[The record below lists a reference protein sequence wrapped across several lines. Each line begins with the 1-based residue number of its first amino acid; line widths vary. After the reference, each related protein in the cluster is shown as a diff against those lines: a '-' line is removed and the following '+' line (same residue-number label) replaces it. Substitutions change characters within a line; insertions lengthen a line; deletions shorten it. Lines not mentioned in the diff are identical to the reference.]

1 MAKSDPRP
9 SHYPKDG
16 CELLWTASASSGPRP
31 ALIPD
36 DEVIDEV
43 LPAGLALRR
52 ASERYPVD
60 SVVTAASEP
69 ATLREA
75 FTQAAQ
81 RRFRSTLEGIDH
93 RITARLDQ
101 PFGKDNLSQRFYSTP
116 GLRHV
121 LLPLWKSGFL
131 YDDSESWSAFCS
143 AYFPA
148 SILRDLLLDYGD
160 TPFRGIRG
168 YPPGWE
174 SETAVNEERVAM
186 ATAALLHFNGSV
198 ADLVR
203 WIGGPHV
210 GAHRDHLAILAS
222 LEAAGVEGR
231 VLSDLRRIFLQGIPA
246 SCQVETSEDN
256 FLAFYRYG
264 NHSTVD
270 DDPEKAYQAMVK
282 DNRKGF
288 TLLFDHRLVLLMN
301 HCHLTPQGLVDINT
315 PYKNPRPIFDS
326 SFRPYPWCFA
336 INDWT
341 HKDNEPPLTFAGAEL
356 GFMVWVYNLRI
367 TYPDQ
372 EIYIADDDVS
382 GAFRLMKYHPNLMAM
397 HTFIQGAYCVV
408 NTGGTFGDNTTPS
421 NFDTLGMARRQ
432 LAWYLWQE
440 DPTIAE
446 KVLPHLPQLQLAPA
460 PTDPEVA
467 LFRPADKDTINVGVL
482 DAEGNRLAPPLQHA
496 CR

>member
-1 MAKSDPRP
+1 MGRRQGPCRYELIRTTLHHSLLKVLLKLSLATSPALALADPVIRSRSTSGSLP
-9 SHYPKDG
+9 SSRSSQYPRDG
-16 CELLWTASASSGPRP
+16 RELLWTETVTGLTRP
-31 ALIPD
+31 VLIPD
-36 DEVIDEV
+36 DEVVDE
-43 LPAGLALRR
+43 LIPSSLALRR
-52 ASERYPVD
+52 ATERYPVD
-60 SVVTAASEP
+60 SCITTAAGP

-81 RRFRSTLEGIDH
+81 RRFRSSLEGIDH

-101 PFGKDNLSQRFYSTP
+101 PFGKDNLSQCFYSTP

-131 YDDSESWSAFCS
+131 YNDPDSWGAFCE

-160 TPFRGIRG
+160 TPFQGIRG
-168 YPPGWE
+168 FPVDWE
-174 SETAVNEERVAM
+174 TETVVNEERVAM

-210 GAHRDHLAILAS
+210 GAHRDHLTILAS
-222 LEAAGVEGR
+222 LESAGVEPS
-231 VLSDLRRIFLQGIPA
+231 VMADLRRIFLHGIPR
-246 SCQVETSEDN
+246 SCRATSSEDN
-256 FLAFYRYG
+256 FMAYYRYG

-270 DDPEKAYQAMVK
+270 DDPDKTYQAMVK

-301 HCHLTPQGLVDINT
+301 HCHLTPQGLVDLT
-315 PYKNPRPIFDS
+315 SPYKDPRPIFDS

-356 GFMVWVYNLRI
+356 GFMVWLYFFF
-367 TYPDQ
+367 
-372 EIYIADDDVS
+372 IY
-382 GAFRLMKYHPNLMAM
+382 
-397 HTFIQGAYCVV
+397 
-408 NTGGTFGDNTTPS
+408 
-421 NFDTLGMARRQ
+421 
-432 LAWYLWQE
+432 
-440 DPTIAE
+440 
-446 KVLPHLPQLQLAPA
+446 
-460 PTDPEVA
+460 
-467 LFRPADKDTINVGVL
+467 
-482 DAEGNRLAPPLQHA
+482 
-496 CR
+496 